1 MAKINITV
9 DIDWL
14 DDVNFDDMLKD
25 EILYGIRN
33 YLKDK
38 AVAEVQKK
46 VDKEIT
52 KVISDAT
59 GVERFMNKYG
69 CSITNRKEDFQWLG

>member
-1 MAKINITV
+1 MDKQEAGILIFEWRTIMAKINITV

-33 YLKDK
+33 YLKD
-38 AVAEVQKK
+38 
-46 VDKEIT
+46 
-52 KVISDAT
+52 
-59 GVERFMNKYG
+59 
-69 CSITNRKEDFQWLG
+69 